1 MAQTKK
7 NSAKD
12 LITQSTILA
21 AASVIVRLIGLIYRI
36 PLTNI
41 VGNEGMGYYGFAY
54 EVYQILVIL
63 STSAVPTAVSKL
75 IAARVARREY
85 KNASAIFRCALKF
98 SALFSGTLA
107 LITFIFAPFISRTL
121 FGGITE
127 VSPALRILAPTVCV
141 CAVMGVFR
149 GFTQGLGTMV
159 PTAVSQTLEQ
169 IFNAIVSIVAAALL
183 IGKGA
188 AYGAAGGTLGTLVGA
203 ASGVIFLYF
212 IYASFRPTMRRRMR
226 KDPTKKILEDRKI
239 YRMVILT
246 IVPLVLTSTV
256 YQISSLIDSS
266 LFSNILKYLGYQTS
280 FISSLYGIYSS
291 KYQMLI
297 NLPLGITSALSVAI
311 IPGIAGAIALKRPE
325 QVREHMDMGIK
336 ITFMIAIPCAVG
348 IALLGGPIIQMLFSD
363 ATTLPGRMLF
373 VGAVNVVFYALSTLT
388 STVLQASSYMKVPV
402 INALISLGIHILFT
416 VVLLAFADLHIF
428 AIIYGNIIFSFCMCL
443 LNFYSLMKLVGYR
456 IDLTKMALPTLIA
469 SLIMGAIAFLS
480 YRGILFILGS
490 NTVSVLLAILIA
502 VVSYALVMVITRA
515 VTEEE
520 LYMFP
525 KGASLVRLLYRIHL
539 L

>member
-85 KNASAIFRCALKF
+85 KNAAAIFRCALKF

>member
-85 KNASAIFRCALKF
+85 KNAAAIFRCALKF

-212 IYASFRPTMRRRMR
+212 IYASFRPTMRRRIR

>member
-1 MAQTKK
+1 MAQSKK

-21 AASVIVRLIGLIYRI
+21 AASIIVRLIGLIYRI

-85 KNASAIFRCALKF
+85 KNARAIFKCALKF
-98 SALFSGTLA
+98 STLFSGSLA
-107 LITFIFAPFISRTL
+107 LITFIFAPWISRTL

-127 VSPALRILAPTVCV
+127 VAPALRILAPTVCI

-149 GFTQGLGTMV
+149 GFTQGLGTMI
-159 PTAVSQTLEQ
+159 PTAFSQTLEQ

-212 IYASFRPTMRRRMR
+212 VYASFRPTLARRIR
-226 KDPTKKILEDRKI
+226 KDPTKRVLDNRSI

-266 LFSNILKYLGYQTS
+266 LFSNILKYLGYQST

-311 IPGIAGAIALKRPE
+311 IPGIAGAIALKRQD
-325 QVREHMDMGIK
+325 QVREHMDMGLK

-348 IALLGGPIIQMLFSD
+348 VAVLGGPIIQMLFSD

-373 VGAVNVVFYALSTLT
+373 VGAVNIVFYALSTLT
-388 STVLQASSYMKVPV
+388 STVLQASSHMKVPV

-416 VVLLAFADLHIF
+416 VVLLAFADLHVF

-443 LNFYSLMKLVGYR
+443 LNFYSLMKLTGYR
-456 IDLTKMALPTLIA
+456 IDLSKMALPTLIA
-469 SLIMGAIAFLS
+469 SLIMGVFAFLS
-480 YRGILFILGS
+480 YRGILFVIHS
-490 NTVSVLLAILIA
+490 NTISVILAIIIA
-502 VVSYALVMVITRA
+502 VIVYALVMIVTRA

-525 KGASLVRLLYRIHL
+525 KGSSIVQLLYRLHL

>member
-36 PLTNI
+36 QLTNI

-85 KNASAIFRCALKF
+85 KNAAAIFRCALKF